1 MLAPL
6 HLKLPVVVVPWGNSN
21 GSTSTLLTGSS
32 ISLLVDIMLG
42 TPLQRL
48 ARIVLCVVLFLL
60 GAITDKAGG
69 GTTEG
74 ASGPIA
80 ETRSEVLN
88 LPSSF
93 LALAF
98 GVLLAS
104 GLLQFLCGLVVS
116 DRRSSDCG
124 DGKEPTS
131 EPKTP
136 PTASLALPTV

>member
-1 MLAPL
+1 VEKP
-6 HLKLPVVVVPWGNSN
+6 N
-21 GSTSTLLTGSS
+21 GSTSALLAGSG

-42 TPLQRL
+42 APLQRL
-48 ARIVLCVVLFLL
+48 AGIVLRVVLLLL
-60 GAITDKAGG
+60 GAISDKAGG

-88 LPSSF
+88 LAGGF

-104 GLLQFLCGLVVS
+104 GLLQFLYGVV
-116 DRRSSDCG
+116 CQ
-124 DGKEPTS
+124 
-131 EPKTP
+131 
-136 PTASLALPTV
+136 